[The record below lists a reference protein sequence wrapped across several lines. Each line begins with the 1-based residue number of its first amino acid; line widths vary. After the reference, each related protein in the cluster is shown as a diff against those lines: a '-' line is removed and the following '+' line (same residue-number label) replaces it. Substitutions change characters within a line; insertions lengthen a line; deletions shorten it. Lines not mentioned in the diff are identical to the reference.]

1 MQNKIGKCLLK
12 GLMLAFINEITSESL
27 PELYGPNYWLNII
40 LIIYNMKNKKALHFQ
55 RRLQASIKP
64 IKY

>member
-1 MQNKIGKCLLK
+1 MQNKIDKCIVK

-27 PELYGPNYWLNII
+27 LELYGPNYWLNII
-40 LIIYNMKNKKALHFQ
+40 LIIYNVKNRKALHFQ
-55 RRLQASIKP
+55 SRLQASKKS